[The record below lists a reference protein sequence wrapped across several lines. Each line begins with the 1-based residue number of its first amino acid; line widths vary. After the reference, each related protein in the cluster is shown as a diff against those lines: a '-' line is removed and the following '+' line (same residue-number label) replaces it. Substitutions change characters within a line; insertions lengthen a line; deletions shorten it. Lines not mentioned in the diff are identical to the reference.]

1 MGRPE
6 PCVLF
11 AQTFVHPQLDEFVD
25 EVLFSEPVVISACEF
40 LEQSASSGC
49 SAVQLV
55 GATSPPSFAMEVFVQ
70 CEGETRFRRLC
81 QPFLYSHSSSNVL
94 DVEAVVTNHLVI
106 RGSYR
111 SLSLVIYGNTA
122 EDLGQFNIEVDLD
135 NSLVNTVSSVEGN
148 IEDLP
153 PALRPTT
160 ETLLE
165 NLSPLKTLSLRAHQV
180 DTPIEI
186 KRFLQLT
193 LKILGSQNV
202 GLVTNRLLSSI
213 LSVASVY
220 AMPCLHS
227 ITTIHKQLGLDKLI
241 FDDKVHNVISEA
253 IKELFEM
260 HKDLNYEEGKELVE
274 CSIEGVCTASD
285 IDSDG
290 TEQLVN
296 ALIRYK
302 YDYSICSDRNP
313 GLSKKENVILWLS
326 VALVLCSA
334 RESCFHFVNYGG
346 MELLGYAYL
355 QNSTALKL
363 MLLGVIEQATR
374 HSVGCEGFLG
384 WWPRKDESVPSSISN
399 GYNQLL
405 KLLIKCQRHDV
416 ASLSTYVLHRIR
428 FYEVA
433 CRYEHAVLSILES
446 HLSIG
451 SQDQSDTLDMLA
463 NAKFQIKTLL
473 KLINSSGPIE
483 DPSPVACAS
492 RSLLGDG
499 QMSYEST
506 SGLIP
511 LSKCCHPNKDVD
523 IHLLSLLKER
533 GFLPLSAALLSFSAL
548 RTVKGGMLD
557 NLLDIVSYLEAI
569 VLSLL
574 SCRSGLVFL
583 ACNLEQSTTL
593 VHALRGSDKWEK
605 ENSISLRY
613 ASALISKGFFLY
625 PHEIALIMEMHLKA
639 INAVDL
645 LVTSNQNSEDFL
657 WILWKLCG
665 LSRSDG
671 GREALLNLVHFPEA
685 VSALMATLHSA
696 KELDPSSLSTV
707 ASPLNHAVFHSAAEI
722 FEIIVSDSTPSS
734 LSSWIEHVKDLHKL
748 LLSSSHGSN
757 KKDAPARL
765 LDWIDAGLVYHKN
778 GAIGLLRYAAV
789 LASGGDAHMTSTNV
803 LASDVMDIDN
813 IIGDSSSASEGNLID
828 SILGKRITEKDFPG
842 VFLRDSSVVQL
853 TTAFRILAFISD
865 NSTVAAALYD
875 EGAVMVVHAV
885 LINCRLLLERSS
897 NVYDYLV
904 DESTECGST
913 SDILLERNREQ
924 SLIDLLIPSLV
935 LLINLLQ
942 KLQEAKE
949 QHRNT
954 KLINSLVQLH
964 REVSPK
970 LAASASDLSYS
981 CPKIALGLGA
991 VCHLLVSALACWSIY
1006 GWTPGLFH
1014 FLFDNLNSTSV
1025 VALGPKETSSLLL
1038 LLHDLFPD
1046 ERAWLWKDGMPT
1058 LATLRT
1064 SAVRTLLGPQK
1075 EEEVNWYLQPG
1086 HSEKLLGQMAPQL
1099 GKISQ
1104 IILHCCVSTLIVMQD
1119 MLRVFI
1125 TRITYLST
1133 DTASVL
1139 IRPIVLKIHDHLS
1152 DPSTLSEVDVYK
1164 VHNML
1169 LFISL
1174 LLEHPHAKNVI
1185 SKAGVVQMLLE
1196 VLQKCLDAANSDPKV
1211 FLQNRAV
1218 SGKMTST
1225 VSWCTPVFKS
1235 ISIISDSQTHGH
1247 ISSAPERHIPE
1258 AFTAVECTFVLTQL
1272 LTFFKILPVE
1282 KELLACL
1289 SAFKEI
1295 GRSAQ
1300 GKSSLHSIFLQ
1311 IQSADEDYESESC
1324 CANVIYNM
1332 KTYAWRDY
1340 PPLAYCWRLLLNSIS
1355 SQNIP
1360 LVLSVE
1366 AIGTLCLGSLNFCMD
1381 AESQM
1386 KPDLDDDLQ
1395 GIDIVFDAEVCEP
1408 DDDKLPFPQPDDPLQ
1423 QNSPPRSIVEE
1434 TASEETRQSSRVM
1447 SYTEENTQSEF
1458 SSRMSVFRPEV
1469 GLTREPS
1476 ISSERK
1482 FNDQPEELRS
1492 SVVKTSTSS
1501 LKPAVD
1507 SHSPTEMFSR
1517 TNVKPNH
1524 ANVPQK
1530 YYDKKSQ
1537 LGQPNVPPMMPIA
1550 IASPVAA
1557 QQDYKSMRTS
1567 SSASLTSSPMPDLK
1581 YRTSTSSSIRPFPP
1595 LPPTPPPFGVNP
1607 SSLSLLKPSTSHSPG
1622 YNQNNEVQHASASD
1636 GAHLS
1641 NPSASG
1647 PLLTPFSPPP
1657 SLAPHLIFSRPYGSN
1672 SPVLPHHADN
1682 LHSIGQLQ
1690 PLQVPQMPRHPPSQQ
1705 LRPFVQSDQGVSL
1718 LQQSR
1723 MHMQMQQQQPLPQ
1736 MMLQQQPQLSPAP
1749 PPHPPVYYNTNN
1761 IQQQH
1766 ESISHPLTQHQQQ
1779 QHRQHDLLPQGLH
1792 QHGDSASQQQD
1803 SGMSLQD
1810 FFKSPEAIQSL
1821 LSDRDKLCQLLEQH
1835 PKLMQMLQDRLG
1847 QL

>member
-384 WWPRKDESVPSSISN
+384 WWPRKDESVPSGISN

-451 SQDQSDTLDMLA
+451 SQDQSDTVDMLA

-605 ENSISLRY
+605 EDSISLRY

-813 IIGDSSSASEGNLID
+813 VIGDSSSTSEGNLID

-1025 VALGPKETSSLLL
+1025 VALGPKETSSFLL

-1046 ERAWLWKDGMPT
+1046 ERAWLWKDGMPR

-1064 SAVRTLLGPQK
+1064 LAVRTLLGPQK

-1086 HSEKLLGQMAPQL
+1086 HSEKLLGQMTPQL

-1104 IILHCCVSTLIVMQD
+1104 IILHCCVSTLIVVQD

-1185 SKAGVVQMLLE
+1185 SKAGVVQMLIE
-1196 VLQKCLDAANSDPKV
+1196 VLQKCLDAANLDPKV

-1218 SGKMTST
+1218 SGKITST

-1235 ISIISDSQTHGH
+1235 ISIISDSETHGH
-1247 ISSAPERHIPE
+1247 ISSLPKRHIPE
-1258 AFTAVECTFVLTQL
+1258 AFTAVECTFVLIQL

-1360 LVLSVE
+1360 LALSVE

-1381 AESQM
+1381 AESVSLERVDEIRYLFGLKVESCGPPDMFEECLKSLENYTGSFGSIANEYMNSVGFDKAYLDHVKESVKLLMLLLQEPCSNIVKEDEIISVFSTPPIGPTTVSNKIQKLVDKSAERIDGDRLLDELGDNFLWECPENLRDRLTQTGLASRRRSSSMDGGTNRRGRGDVSSSVAETAPPPPPRVPMPSVVTSGPTRRDTFRQRKPNTSRPPSMHVDDYVARERNTDGSTNSNVITLPRIGSSSGRPPSIHVDEFMARERERHSGVGVSPPVVVEKLGPPVENKPDLEKQSASSQM

-1447 SYTEENTQSEF
+1447 SYTEENTQ
-1458 SSRMSVFRPEV
+1458 R
-1469 GLTREPS
+1469 
-1476 ISSERK
+1476 
-1482 FNDQPEELRS
+1482 
-1492 SVVKTSTSS
+1492 
-1501 LKPAVD
+1501 
-1507 SHSPTEMFSR
+1507 
-1517 TNVKPNH
+1517 
-1524 ANVPQK
+1524 
-1530 YYDKKSQ
+1530 
-1537 LGQPNVPPMMPIA
+1537 
-1550 IASPVAA
+1550 
-1557 QQDYKSMRTS
+1557 
-1567 SSASLTSSPMPDLK
+1567 
-1581 YRTSTSSSIRPFPP
+1581 
-1595 LPPTPPPFGVNP
+1595 
-1607 SSLSLLKPSTSHSPG
+1607 
-1622 YNQNNEVQHASASD
+1622 
-1636 GAHLS
+1636 
-1641 NPSASG
+1641 
-1647 PLLTPFSPPP
+1647 
-1657 SLAPHLIFSRPYGSN
+1657 
-1672 SPVLPHHADN
+1672 
-1682 LHSIGQLQ
+1682 SIGAI
-1690 PLQVPQMPRHPPSQQ
+1690 
-1705 LRPFVQSDQGVSL
+1705 
-1718 LQQSR
+1718 
-1723 MHMQMQQQQPLPQ
+1723 
-1736 MMLQQQPQLSPAP
+1736 MMSS
-1749 PPHPPVYYNTNN
+1749 N
-1761 IQQQH
+1761 
-1766 ESISHPLTQHQQQ
+1766 
-1779 QHRQHDLLPQGLH
+1779 
-1792 QHGDSASQQQD
+1792 
-1803 SGMSLQD
+1803 
-1810 FFKSPEAIQSL
+1810 
-1821 LSDRDKLCQLLEQH
+1821 
-1835 PKLMQMLQDRLG
+1835 
-1847 QL
+1847 